1 MKLKILQLV
10 VIFNIEHAHSIMRA
24 KFEKFSNKNQ
34 SLLCGLLCCPRQGKK
49 CAKARQLRAK
59 VVSVDQECK
68 SAKRIRSKSCKNC
81 TSKSNISTAVFST
94 NICCCL
100 FGYQYHH
107 RFKVYENP
115 SQCWKIAQNVAFDV
129 AKVWNFP
136 QIFIQLKLVYL
147 ATLFDCKLQFFKN
160 SPN

>member
-34 SLLCGLLCCPRQGKK
+34 SLSLCGLLCCPRQGKK

-107 RFKVYENP
+107 HFIVYENP
-115 SQCWKIAQNVAFDV
+115 FCTRCLKIIPKCLISKTRQIEYFWHFYELLSTKNVS
-129 AKVWNFP
+129 
-136 QIFIQLKLVYL
+136 L
-147 ATLFDCKLQFFKN
+147 ARFARSN
-160 SPN
+160 E